1 MSQLLFVFATYL
13 LIGAAIATL
22 VFLVLGDNA
31 SRRRLDN
38 DIFRELDCIRRQF
51 DALQREISDR
61 KRP

>member
-22 VFLVLGDNA
+22 VFLVLGDSA
-31 SRRRLDN
+31 SRRLDN
-38 DIFRELDCIRRQF
+38 DIFRELDCIRRQL
-51 DALQREISDR
+51 DAIRREISDR